1 MKRSRREDTNRMNK
15 IMKMNQV
22 IQIKSM
28 QRKILICSNL
38 LNMNKIRIQTCTAH
52 PNRMIDLL
60 KMKEKG
66 YKTVVN
72 RYKMETRIL
81 NK

>member
-1 MKRSRREDTNRMNK
+1 MKRNRLEDINRMNK
-15 IMKMNQV
+15 IMRMNQV

-28 QRKILICSNL
+28 QMKTLITLNL
-38 LNMNKIRIQTCTAH
+38 LNINKMQIQIFTAH
-52 PNRMIDLL
+52 PNRIKDLL